1 MRRIVP
7 FFALLA
13 LAAAAAPAAGQGTMR
28 MSTVVDN
35 MVGEAGDTPE
45 ARLLFSRDDEEELCV
60 IIAIPT
66 GPTALRA
73 PLFRFALRVEGA
85 DRSEPLKFPL
95 PKKPE
100 QPTDD
105 KRLRVWEGC
114 LPVAVDT
121 GEAGAVI
128 DVTYHDPRLL
138 KERAELNTEKEQED
152 LFEDLQTNDRPVFA
166 KTPYNDEV
174 VNIALDYLELLGDAR
189 LAQR

>member
-1 MRRIVP
+1 MKRICWLL
-7 FFALLA
+7 ALLA
-13 LAAAAAPAAGQGTMR
+13 PAAAAPAAAQSMR

-73 PLFRFALRVEGA
+73 PLFRFALRIEGEE
-85 DRSEPLKFPL
+85 RSEPLKFPL

-114 LPVAVDT
+114 LPVAEET

-138 KERAELNTEKEQED
+138 KERAEHAVLWPTAESPQGVDVLKDSAGNL
-152 LFEDLQTNDRPVFA
+152 LFHEFRPA
-166 KTPYNDEV
+166 SDQP
-174 VNIALDYLELLGDAR
+174 L
-189 LAQR
+189 

>member
-13 LAAAAAPAAGQGTMR
+13 LVAAAAPAAGQGTMR

-138 KERAELNTEKEQED
+138 EERAEHAVLWPTAESPQGVDVLKDSAGNLLFQE
-152 LFEDLQTNDRPVFA
+152 FRPE
-166 KTPYNDEV
+166 PDQP
-174 VNIALDYLELLGDAR
+174 L
-189 LAQR
+189 